1 MRDSEAIAEL
11 QKDAARAASL
21 IRKKGDVLIVAHI
34 DADGISSAAI
44 AAKTCERLNK
54 DYEVLFAN
62 KMDEATIE
70 VINTSKRS
78 LVWIVDLGS
87 GYLSKYT
94 RDNIVITDHHV
105 PDPNWRKQKQVTLDR
120 YCMSMEHVNCHNQ
133 GLNGSVDACGAST
146 TYLVSKA
153 VDPSNMD
160 LAYIAVI
167 GACGDIQ
174 DYTYSKLVCV
184 NELALM
190 DAVMNGDI
198 TVEHDLR
205 LFGRETR
212 PLVQFIQ
219 YNTDPMIEGL
229 SDNSA
234 ECNRFFASL
243 DIPLRDENGNRSW
256 NSLSQLEKERAR
268 DALIQRV
275 DPDDVDVLIGDVY
288 TLNRFPHEGGLRD
301 VKEFATTLNS
311 CGRYDDAPTGMRICL
326 GDPDAMKDADDNRAE
341 HKRNISA
348 ALQYVRQND
357 LVKTRKYIQ
366 YFNAGRSIKDTVV
379 GIVTGMLLNSDGYR
393 KDLPMIAFAAA
404 DDGIKVSARAD
415 RSLAQRGLDLSIVMN
430 TAAGL
435 VGGFG
440 GGHNVA
446 AGATI
451 PPGKE
456 DEFLDA
462 VEDIIASQII

>member
-1 MRDSEAIAEL
+1 MQDSAAISEL
-11 QKDAARAASL
+11 QKDAARAADL
-21 IRKKGDVLIVAHI
+21 IKRSRDILIVAHI

-44 AAKTCERLNK
+44 AAKTCERLDK
-54 DYEVLFAN
+54 EYEVLFAN
-62 KMDEATIE
+62 KMDEQTIE
-70 VINTSKRS
+70 RINTSERS

-94 RDNIVITDHHV
+94 RDRIVVTDHHV
-105 PDPNWRKQKQVTLDR
+105 PDPGWRKQKQVTLDR
-120 YCMSMEHVNCHNQ
+120 YWMSIEHVNCHTH
-133 GLNGSVDACGAST
+133 GLDGSVDACGAST

-160 LAYIAVI
+160 LAYIGVI
-167 GACGDIQ
+167 GACGDLQ
-174 DYTYSKLVCV
+174 DYSHSMLVGV
-184 NELALM
+184 NEIALR
-190 DAVMNGDI
+190 DAVMNGDVTI
-198 TVEHDLR
+198 EHDIR

-212 PLVQFIQ
+212 PLVQLVQ
-219 YNTDPMIEGL
+219 YSTDPVIEGL
-229 SDNSA
+229 TDNGP
-234 ECNRFFASL
+234 ECVRFFASL
-243 DIPLRDENGNRSW
+243 DIPLKDGNSNRSW
-256 NSLSQLEKERAR
+256 NMLSAMEKERAR
-268 DALIQRV
+268 KGLIERI
-275 DPDDVDVLIGDVY
+275 DPDDYDVLIGDVY

-326 GDPDAMKDADDNRAE
+326 GDPDAMKDADENRAE
-341 HKRNISA
+341 HRRNISA
-348 ALQYVRQND
+348 TLQYVKQND
-357 LVKTRKYIQ
+357 LVRTRKYIQ
-366 YFNAGRSIKDTVV
+366 YFNAGRAIKETVV
-379 GIVTGMLLNSDGYR
+379 GIVAGMMLNSDECR
-393 KDLPMIAFAAA
+393 KDLPMIAFATAE
-404 DDGIKVSARAD
+404 DGIKVSARAD
-415 RSLAQRGLDLSIVMN
+415 RSLGQRGLDLSVVMN

-462 VEDIIASQII
+462 VEDIIASQVI